1 MAGEIFDKD
10 PKTKTRTPVPE
21 KTDCRILI
29 DGSSAKWGSTI
40 TAENFL
46 PAPQPGRFQTYVSS
60 GDQTTMIAAGLR
72 HEDIQKKYT
81 FRVRDGHAE
90 DELQFDLNRTTRVI
104 KSDTLTVGENQ
115 KVTVIND
122 QNVEVNNDQTVQV
135 FGKLR
140 KVEAINIAE
149 TAVNTIYVKAGTEL
163 ILEGPGGN
171 MIKIDSSGVTIQ
183 GVVVKIN

>member
-1 MAGEIFDKD
+1 MDEVFDKD
-10 PKTKTRTPVPE
+10 PKTKTRNPVPE

-29 DGSSAKWGSTI
+29 NGSSAKWGKEI

-90 DELQFDLNRTTRVI
+90 DELQFDLNRTTTVH
-104 KSDTLTVGENQ
+104 KSDNLTVKENQ
-115 KVTVIND
+115 NVTVELD
-122 QNVEVNNDQTVQV
+122 QNVGVDKNQTVIV
-135 FGKLR
+135 KELR
-140 KVEAINIAE
+140 KIDAKEINELGREKIH
-149 TAVNTIYVKAGTEL
+149 IKAGTEL
-163 ILEGPGGN
+163 ILEGPGGQ
-171 MIKIDSSGVTIQ
+171 MIKIDSKGITIQ

>member
-1 MAGEIFDKD
+1 MADEVFREDCI
-10 PKTKTRTPVPE
+10 TRTRTPVPE
-21 KTDCRILI
+21 KTDCRIHI

-46 PAPQPGRFQTYVSS
+46 PAPQPGRFQTYVSC

-122 QNVEVNNDQTVQV
+122 QNVVVENNQTVQV
-135 FGKLR
+135 LGKLR
-140 KVEAINIAE
+140 RVDATNIE
-149 TAVNTIYVKAGTEL
+149 EEAVNRIHIRAGTEL
-163 ILEGPGGN
+163 ILEGPGNGI
-171 MIKIDSSGVTIQ
+171 IKIDSHGITIQ
-183 GVVVKIN
+183 GAIVKIN